1 MLLFNMLVQLTPK
14 RGKLIVNTDKVL
26 FAADNGKY
34 TRIELEDGTP
44 IDVVES
50 VEDILSIC
58 NIKTSIEN

>member
-1 MLLFNMLVQLTPK
+1 MLVQLTPK

-26 FAADNGKY
+26 LAAENGKY

-44 IDVVES
+44 IDVIES
-50 VEDILSIC
+50 VEYILSIC